1 MVPGEVQD
9 RLALTSDDILYYSDP
24 CTAAI
29 YDFTQDVPAIVKGS
43 VSRII
48 VDLNRPPYHLP
59 PKHPDGAI
67 KSVTVD
73 GTPVYRDGWYP
84 DITLMHRLMME
95 YYFSYHAGLDHLL
108 GEGDVML
115 ALDCHSMLPVG
126 PPGQRDAGKK
136 RPLVCLGN
144 NGDRIGNQ
152 KPGLLSTCPA
162 PVIQALASAFSQL
175 FPGEGNVAINTPF
188 SGGFISNAHYWHK
201 GVPWI
206 QVEINRVLYE
216 SEKPAADGYPVQDS
230 ERVRVL
236 NRKIRSVFCEFYE
249 GLQLL

>member
-1 MVPGEVQD
+1 MVPGEVQG
-9 RLALTSDDILYYSDP
+9 RLALSSHDILYYSDP

-29 YDFTQDVPAIVKGS
+29 YDFTLEVTSVTRGL

-67 KSVTVD
+67 KAVTVD
-73 GTPVYRDGWYP
+73 GTAIYRGGWYP
-84 DITLMHRLMME
+84 DMTLMHRLMMK
-95 YYFSYHAGLDHLL
+95 YYFPYHAGLDQIL
-108 GEGDVML
+108 GQGDVVL

-144 NGDRIGNQ
+144 NGDRLGNA

-206 QVEINRVLYE
+206 QVEINRGLYE
-216 SEKPAADGYPVQDS
+216 SEKPAAGGYPVQDA
-230 ERVRVL
+230 ERVGEL
-236 NRKIRSVFCEFYE
+236 NRKIRSVFYEFFE
-249 GLQLL
+249 VFQSS

>member
-1 MVPGEVQD
+1 MPGEVRD
-9 RLALTSDDILYYSDP
+9 RLSLSSDDLLYYSDP

-29 YDFTQDVPAIVKGS
+29 YDFTPCVTPVMRGL

-73 GTPVYRDGWYP
+73 GTPVYRDGWHP
-84 DITLMHRLMME
+84 DITLMHRLMMK
-95 YYFSYHAGLDHLL
+95 YYFPYHAELDRLL

-136 RPLVCLGN
+136 RPHVCLGN
-144 NGDRIGNQ
+144 SGDRTGHQ

-162 PVIQALASAFSQL
+162 AMIQALASAFSDL
-175 FPGEGNVAINTPF
+175 FPGDGKIAINTPF

-206 QVEINRVLYE
+206 QVEINRDLYE
-216 SEKPAADGYPVQDS
+216 SEKPDADGYPLQDQDC
-230 ERVRVL
+230 VRDL
-236 NRKIRSVFCEFYE
+236 RQKIRSVLYEFYE
-249 GLQLL
+249 SFPDFR